1 MSSAD
6 DDTAADHQGKQK
18 IRVRRRRRRARREG
32 SDDEHEDDS
41 AFMAA
46 MEEKMEKLSVLDS
59 EDEEELAADIAEPQ
73 AEALEKQGFWF
84 RKKKG
89 VTGKL
94 ATSRLGTALFK
105 KYMDEETVEL
115 IDANKRIVASHKDE
129 KFSKDLHKHIMRLSV
144 KAIMLYDNHTFTEED
159 FAQFRVPF
167 RKICNLIKNNYARNI
182 WDDHLISR
190 LSDLVKSIAEGLKA
204 MLNKY
209 VKAETL
215 SKLDECAQYLESKAY
230 WEHAHQSDDYKVIV
244 EVFSHYLDE
253 FD

>member
-94 ATSRLGTALFK
+94 ATSRLGCVVLRARALIVTVDVFFFAFLLFCFSLFRTALFK

-129 KFSKDLHKHIMRLSV
+129 KFSKDLHKVREHSV
-144 KAIMLYDNHTFTEED
+144 T
-159 FAQFRVPF
+159 
-167 RKICNLIKNNYARNI
+167 
-182 WDDHLISR
+182 
-190 LSDLVKSIAEGLKA
+190 VKKS
-204 MLNKY
+204 
-209 VKAETL
+209 
-215 SKLDECAQYLESKAY
+215 CC
-230 WEHAHQSDDYKVIV
+230 
-244 EVFSHYLDE
+244 FS
-253 FD
+253 